1 MKVIVTGATG
11 TAGQGIV
18 KACLAD
24 NRISK
29 VIILTRRAVAKEVE
43 ADSKVE
49 VVLHDDFSHYPEE
62 LMQKLHGAE
71 ACLW

>member
-18 KACLAD
+18 RACLAD
-24 NRISK
+24 ERITK
-29 VIILTRRAVAKEVE
+29 ILILTRRPVAKEVE
-43 ADSKVE
+43 EDAKVE
-49 VVLHDDFSHYPEE
+49 VVLHEDFSTYPDT
-62 LMQKLHGAE
+62 LMTRLQGAE